1 MEINMSKYKTLLLLI
16 VLATALAN
24 VCAKSPVRI
33 KDIATI
39 RGLKDNQ
46 LMGFG
51 LITGLNGKG
60 DSKSFKLTQKMTAN
74 LASNFGFKVSE
85 EDIKSKN
92 VAAVMV
98 TANISPFSRVGDRVD
113 ITLSSIGDAKS
124 LNGGVLLQTALKGAD
139 GVVYAAAQ
147 GRIIA
152 GGAVTETETTATIP
166 SGALIE
172 KDVVSG
178 FYDYENHTMSLVLRF
193 PDFIT
198 ANEIVSAILTLNSE
212 LKVGASD
219 AGLVSIILP
228 EEEEKNLVGFIA
240 RLEALTVTPDNVAMV
255 AIDKKTGVIVA
266 GTDIVIQQCAVS
278 IPQIQVRVGR
288 DDYEKNKPSFEIATT
303 TVGELVALL
312 NSGGLETTEII
323 ALLEAIH
330 KVGALNCRLIIL

>member
-1 MEINMSKYKTLLLLI
+1 MSRYKTVLLI
-16 VLATALAN
+16 IMIAIVTNLF
-24 VCAKSPVRI
+24 AKSPVRI

-51 LITGLNGKG
+51 LITGLSGKG

-74 LASNFGFKVSE
+74 LASNFGFKISE

-98 TANISPFSRVGDRVD
+98 TANISPFSRVGDKVD

-139 GVVYAAAQ
+139 GAVYAVAQ

-152 GGAVTETETTATIP
+152 GGNVTETETTASIP
-166 SGALIE
+166 SGAIIE

-198 ANEIVSAILTLNSE
+198 ANEIVSAILTLNGE

-219 AGLVSIILP
+219 AGLISMILP
-228 EEEEKNLVGFIA
+228 EEEEKNLIGFIA

-266 GTDIVIQQCAVS
+266 GSDVIIQECAVS
-278 IPQIQVRVGR
+278 IPQVQVQVGR
-288 DDYEKNKPSFEIATT
+288 AEYDEKKPSFEIATT

-312 NSGGLETTEII
+312 NNGGLESVEII